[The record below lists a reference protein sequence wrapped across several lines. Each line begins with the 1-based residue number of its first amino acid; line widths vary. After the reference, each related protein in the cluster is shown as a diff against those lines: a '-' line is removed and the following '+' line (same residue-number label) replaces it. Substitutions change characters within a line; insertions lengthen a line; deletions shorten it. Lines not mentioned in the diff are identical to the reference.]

1 MKLKKIKKEIDDAVR
16 RGIKDRNRTIKFP
29 RAEEALRMLSSR
41 VYDAIQRDGYAV
53 LMTLIPADLSN
64 LTPYRE
70 HAHKCLSGDGK
81 EFYRI
86 CKKLGLNPIIGIDRT
101 AGTYKIIVS
110 FRHYACS

>member
-1 MKLKKIKKEIDDAVR
+1 
-16 RGIKDRNRTIKFP
+16 
-29 RAEEALRMLSSR
+29 
-41 VYDAIQRDGYAV
+41 
-53 LMTLIPADLSN
+53 MTLIPADLSN

-101 AGTYKIIVS
+101 VGTYKIIVS
-110 FRHYACS
+110 FRHYACSLYLILLFYLIESDKKRKG